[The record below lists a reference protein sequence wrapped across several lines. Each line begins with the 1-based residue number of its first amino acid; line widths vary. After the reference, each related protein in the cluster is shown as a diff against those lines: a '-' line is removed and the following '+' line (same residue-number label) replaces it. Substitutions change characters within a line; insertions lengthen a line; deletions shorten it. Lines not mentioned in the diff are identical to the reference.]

1 MHTTPRLTNLVTAWT
16 LSVATELE
24 QVAGERGLSST
35 AQAALATL
43 LNRSGENIE
52 FLRGV
57 LGLSHPGCV
66 RLVDRLEDLELVE
79 RGSGEDRRTV
89 TLDLTVKGRREAR
102 RLHRAREEVVADAIA
117 GLSAR
122 QTAQLRVL
130 LTTMLRAGAPAEA
143 VAANRRCRLCL
154 HAGCSAGGMECP
166 VELGLA
172 DHALGGG

>member
-1 MHTTPRLTNLVTAWT
+1 MHTTPRLANLVTAWT
-16 LSVATELE
+16 LSVATELDE
-24 QVAGERGLSST
+24 LAGQRGLSPT
-35 AQAALATL
+35 AQAALSTL
-43 LNRSGENIE
+43 LNRPGENIE

-79 RGSGEDRRTV
+79 RGQGEDGRTV
-89 TLDLTVKGRREAR
+89 TLNLTVKGRREAR
-102 RLHRAREEVVADAIA
+102 RLHRDREDVVADAVA
-117 GLSAR
+117 GLNAR
-122 QTAQLRVL
+122 QSAQLRVL
-130 LTTMLRAGAPAEA
+130 LTTMLRAGAPEDV

-172 DHALGGG
+172 DHAVGSG